1 MVQMETVAA
10 IAVISFVVGEI
21 CKAFPKFPERF
32 IPVIVG
38 VLGGGLGVIGLYV
51 IPGFPADNI
60 LDAIAVGIASG
71 LASTGA
77 HQIYKQLS
85 KEE

>member
-1 MVQMETVAA
+1 MEMETVAA
-10 IAVISFVVGEI
+10 IAVICFAVGEI

-32 IPVIVG
+32 IPCIVG
-38 VLGGGLGVIGLYV
+38 VLGAGVGAIGLYV
-51 IPGFPADNI
+51 IPGFPADNV
-60 LDAIAVGIASG
+60 LDAIAIGIASG